1 MSVSNSQ
8 GMTIENDS
16 MGKEEF
22 REFIASAMKA
32 ASACLKRGGSFYIW
46 YGDIEDVAFREACF
60 GNGLPVK
67 QCLIWVKNHFTLG
80 RQDYQWRH
88 EPCLYGWKEGEGHY
102 FINDRSQDTVIEDK
116 PDLNSMSKDE
126 LKKLIKE
133 LMQDKAPTTIIRE
146 DKPAKDGDHPTMKPI
161 KLLARLIR
169 NSSKPAETVLDP
181 FGGSGSTL
189 IACEQTNRICRTME
203 LDPVYCDVIVRR
215 WEALT
220 NQKAELVR
228 NIEKE

>member
-1 MSVSNSQ
+1 MKMASKILVSDPLS
-8 GMTIENDS
+8 
-16 MGKEEF
+16 EEGL
-22 REFIASAMKA
+22 EILKAS
-32 ASACLKRGGSFYIW
+32 GFPV
-46 YGDIEDVAFREACF
+46 DVKP
-60 GNGLPVK
+60 GL
-67 QCLIWVKNHFTLG
+67 T
-80 RQDYQWRH
+80 
-88 EPCLYGWKEGEGHY
+88 E
-102 FINDRSQDTVIEDK
+102 
-116 PDLNSMSKDE
+116 DE

-189 IACEQTNRICRTME
+189 IACEQTNRVCRTME